1 MWNTFAELLA
11 DRAFTAPDLPG
22 YRFLPRTGEAQVL
35 DYRGLYRRAGST
47 AAALLEHAA
56 PGDRALV
63 LLPPGLDFV
72 VAIFGCLQAG
82 VIAVASTVPHAG
94 KAERRLDTVTRAASD
109 ARPVVVITTP
119 ALVPVLRALNGP
131 WRDVHFI
138 TDLQRADADVPPRA
152 AVDPGA
158 PAIIQY
164 SSGSTRTPKGVV
176 LSQRNLLAN
185 IAAVHRKFQTTP
197 ASHGVIWLPPHHDM
211 GLIGGVLGPIFGGF
225 GVTLMSPV
233 SFLQQPLRWLQA
245 ISDTRATISGGP
257 DSAYRWC
264 IERIS
269 EAQRASLDL
278 SSWEVAFN
286 GAEPIR
292 PATLERFA
300 AAFAPCGFR
309 KRAFYPCY
317 GLAEATLLVTGPDRA
332 SAGAEG
338 AGVPAGRVGCGGP
351 ADDHEVRVVQPE
363 SLQECPEGTIG
374 EIWVRGPSVASGY
387 WNDPAET
394 ARVFGWTLNGRGS
407 FMRTGDLGVIA
418 GGSLFVTGRLKD
430 AIVIAGRKYWA
441 EDVEASLDDLHPD
454 LMHGAC
460 AAFAVEVEGQERLAI
475 VHEVKRHATPQCH
488 DDLVAAI
495 RRRVADQWALPV
507 HAIRLLK
514 PGALPRTTSGKPRR
528 FVCRAALAASTLD
541 VWTPASGS
549 PFEVRDTD
557 G

>member
-11 DRAFTAPDLPG
+11 YRASSAPDLRG
-22 YRFLPRTGEAQVL
+22 YRFLPRTGDPQTL
-35 DYRGLYRRAGST
+35 DYRTLCRRAATT
-47 AAALLEHAA
+47 AAALLEHARV
-56 PGDRALV
+56 GDRALI
-63 LLPPGLDFV
+63 LLPAGLDFV
-72 VAIFGCLQAG
+72 VATFGCLQAG
-82 VIAVASTVPHAG
+82 VIAVPSTMPHVG
-94 KAERRLDTVTRAASD
+94 RTERRFDTVARIATD
-109 ARPVVVITTP
+109 ARPSVVMTTP
-119 ALVPVLRALNGP
+119 ALVPVLRAMDGP
-131 WRDVHFI
+131 WRDVHFL
-138 TDLQRADADVPPRA
+138 TDLQSADVEAPPA
-152 AVDPGA
+152 AIDPRA

-211 GLIGGVLGPIFGGF
+211 GLIGGVLGPLFGGF
-225 GVTLMSPV
+225 GVTLLSPV
-233 SFLQQPLRWLQA
+233 SFLQQPFRWLKA
-245 ISDTRATISGGP
+245 ISDARATISGGP

-264 IERIS
+264 VDRIS
-269 EAQRASLDL
+269 DAQRASLDL

-292 PATLERFA
+292 PATLERFS

-309 KRAFYPCY
+309 KHAFYPCY
-317 GLAEATLLVTGPDRA
+317 GLAEATLLVTGPDRTSGCA
-332 SAGAEG
+332 
-338 AGVPAGRVGCGGP
+338 PAAAPDGRIGCGGP
-351 ADDHEVRVVQPE
+351 ADGHEVRIVQPD
-363 SLQECPEGTIG
+363 SLRECPDGAIG
-374 EIWVRGPSVASGY
+374 EIWVRGPSVAAGY
-387 WNDPAET
+387 WNDAAET
-394 ARVFGWTLNGRGS
+394 ARAFGWMLDGRGP
-407 FMRTGDLGVIA
+407 FMRTGDLGAVS

-460 AAFAVEVEGQERLAI
+460 AAFAVDVEGQERLAI
-475 VHEVKRHATPQCH
+475 VHEVKRHAAPQRH
-488 DDLVAAI
+488 DDLVDAI
-495 RRRVADQWALPV
+495 RRRVADQWSLPV

-541 VWTPASGS
+541 VWTPTSDRA
-549 PFEVRDTD
+549 FEGRERD